1 MQKLKLHFVGHWMGW
16 SWSDVHMSF
25 RQMGHD
31 DSSSSASPA
40 AATTIVMMMD
50 NNFCCSLDW
59 VRSQRRQPTTI

>member
-1 MQKLKLHFVGHWMGW
+1 
-16 SWSDVHMSF
+16 VHMSF